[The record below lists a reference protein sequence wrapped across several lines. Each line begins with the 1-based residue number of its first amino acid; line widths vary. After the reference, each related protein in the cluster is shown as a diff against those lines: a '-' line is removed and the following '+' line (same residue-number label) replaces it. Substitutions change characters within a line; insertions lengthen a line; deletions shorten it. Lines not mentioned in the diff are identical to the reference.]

1 MQNPHHLTFPL
12 ARETVAK
19 TIDKFFR
26 SRLCWT
32 FWRLGNVRQA
42 RQSITHNEV
51 MPPSIVEKVDMYLL
65 KFCRKR
71 YGWDNQDW
79 RLRWRIIHTIQT
91 WFLASWFLASWRI
104 LKSSSLQ
111 VSAAKGCQLIDV
123 NFWVLLRMA
132 TTTVDSS
139 MHSLDRSAVSNV
151 GDGWQEAVSVVKSV
165 LPGKWMI
172 WKNQDRVLCFSQK
185 ISCWESCWEFCH
197 QASWL
202 GFCGPWQQAIGGSQV
217 WKPFS
222 F

>member
-1 MQNPHHLTFPL
+1 
-12 ARETVAK
+12 
-19 TIDKFFR
+19 
-26 SRLCWT
+26 
-32 FWRLGNVRQA
+32 
-42 RQSITHNEV
+42 
-51 MPPSIVEKVDMYLL
+51 MPPSIVEKVGMYLHE
-65 KFCRKR
+65 FCCRR

-91 WFLASWFLASWRI
+91 WFLASWFLVSWRI

-111 VSAAKGCQLIDV
+111 VSAAKGFQLIDV

-151 GDGWQEAVSVVKSV
+151 GDGWQEAASAVESV

-185 ISCWESCWEFCH
+185 NLVLRILLRVLSPSILTRVLWSVATSNWWQPSVKTFFFLRAH
-197 QASWL
+197 VIASAYPSSRAL
-202 GFCGPWQQAIGGSQV
+202 CCSAKGRKRDQAIVMRQPSEQQSGLNPL
-217 WKPFS
+217 KL
-222 F
+222 